1 MALLRKELRALRP
14 FLWLILVIEGL
25 EIVMQ
30 LTTEF
35 PDQFSLA
42 DLFTDFDAT
51 FAYLILFVMAFA
63 IGQTLIQREKSEETL
78 EFIDSLP
85 VSRARVY
92 WTKWFAGFLIL
103 SLYLLIGQVLILPF
117 QLLSLTSDDPS
128 FYTEFWGPMLV
139 MDLIVIGIYLLQG
152 MALAFFGRFG
162 LLAAA
167 FYLIGV
173 WILKE
178 AGLPGA
184 ERFDPLAFG
193 QFNVIGSTFVVPWGI
208 VWPQLIASIA
218 IGFIGQL
225 AFGRLGRADHAD
237 GFWKR
242 AATPIFILG
251 LIGAFVAWMIAGVA
265 FAVRDEPEPVSLGEE
280 QPNFVSWETTRAKT
294 DHFVFIYPNSQAN
307 AAEDLIADADEIH
320 DTVTEF
326 FGTEPQRQLV
336 VDLTSSSPRHAGTAY
351 WGRIRMNLQAKGLE
365 SRLPAVLGHELC
377 HIYIDQLSD
386 NKVADDFNA
395 TRFFHEGMASLVEY
409 RFFRPPEELDQIRR
423 VAAAA
428 HDREEIRFED
438 LVSSSRLSEEF
449 AAEWVYPLGEV
460 FAAAIVETWGDEA
473 PAKLIEAFG
482 RPDAPR
488 NLGGIV
494 LWQDTFQAAGYDL
507 ETAIAAFFQLLD
519 ETVAE
524 HRDWLDTLPDLR
536 GQLIAD
542 NEGRIG
548 VRIRTANPGDAG
560 AVDRLQPRRQLLVRF
575 RAGPG
580 TPENEYLV
588 RRANQDGVAWISR
601 EHFPGGAVD
610 FQVVYSPKE
619 DDLMMPIFGPWISSR
634 VPN

>member
-42 DLFTDFDAT
+42 DLFTDFDAS
-51 FAYLILFVMAFA
+51 FAYLILFAMAFA

-85 VSRARVY
+85 VSRARIY
-92 WTKWFAGFLIL
+92 WTKWFAGFIVL
-103 SLYLLIGQVLILPF
+103 SLYLIIGLIFMLPF

-128 FYTEFWGPMLV
+128 LYLEFWWPMLV
-139 MDLIVIGIYLLQG
+139 MDLIVVGIYLLQG

-178 AGLPGA
+178 SGLPGA

-193 QFNVIGSTFVVPWGI
+193 QFNVVGSTFIVPWGI
-208 VWPQLIASIA
+208 LWPQLIGSV
-218 IGFIGQL
+218 FIGLIGQF
-225 AFGRLGRADHAD
+225 AFGRLGRSAHGD

-251 LIGAFVAWMIAGVA
+251 LLGAFIVWFVAGVA
-265 FAVRDEPEPVSLGEE
+265 FTVSEQPTPAQAGEE

-294 DHFVFIYPNSQAN
+294 DHFIFIYPNSQAK
-307 AAEDLIADADEIH
+307 AAEDLIAEADEIH
-320 DTVTEF
+320 DSVIGF
-326 FGTEPQRQLV
+326 LGAEPQRELV
-336 VDLTSSSPRHAGTAY
+336 VDLTSASPRHAGTAY
-351 WGRIRMNLQAKGLE
+351 WGRIRMNLQAEGLE

-377 HIYIDQLSD
+377 HIYIDQLGD

-395 TRFFHEGMASLVEY
+395 TRFFHEGLASLVEY
-409 RFFRPPEELDQIRR
+409 RFFRPPEELAQIRR

-438 LVSSSRLSEEF
+438 LVSSARLSEEF
-449 AAEWVYPLGEV
+449 AAEWVYPLGEA
-460 FAAAIVETWGDEA
+460 FAAAIVDTWGDEA
-473 PAKLIEAFG
+473 PSKLIRAFG
-482 RPDAPR
+482 RPDAPS
-488 NLGGIV
+488 NLGGIA

-507 ETAIAAFFQLLD
+507 ETAIAAFFRMLD

-524 HRDWLDTLPDLR
+524 HRAWLDSLPDLR
-536 GQLIAD
+536 GQLITD
-542 NEGRIG
+542 DGGRLGI
-548 VRIRTANPGDAG
+548 RIRTADSAEGGSVGP
-560 AVDRLQPRRQLLVRF
+560 LQPQRQLLVRF
-575 RAGPG
+575 RPGPG

-588 RRANQDGVAWISR
+588 RKANKNGTAWISR
-601 EHFPGGAVD
+601 EHFPGGAID
-610 FQVVYSPKE
+610 FQVVYNPKD
-619 DDLMMPIFGPWISSR
+619 DDLMMPIFGPWISTR